1 MKSNFF
7 DRKPVCSFTL
17 ASTFQ
22 NKYVQKYISKK
33 KTNKISLLCKKKKE
47 NPISNI
53 SVSYTRIISEHVSFY
68 KHVCPFV
75 FFFPLTAYT
84 IDYHWNNWARIIKKE
99 RKKKARKRNS
109 WRKNDLSVR
118 CLSRVHSYSRFIW
131 THSSYFHYFHGI
143 HCTRLLLNVL
153 HPLLFC
159 DTYRFI
165 VGCFCRGNVA
175 R

>member
-1 MKSNFF
+1 MFF
-7 DRKPVCSFTL
+7 LCSL
-17 ASTFQ
+17 HIEKRYA
-22 NKYVQKYISKK
+22 QKYISKK
-33 KTNKISLLCKKKKE
+33 GNKISLLRKKKKIQYL
-47 NPISNI
+47 ISAWVTRSSQVNI
-53 SVSYTRIISEHVSFY
+53 FLFTNA
-68 KHVCPFV
+68 FV

-84 IDYHWNNWARIIKKE
+84 IDYYWNNWVRIIKKE

-118 CLSRVHSYSRFIW
+118 CLSRVHCYSRFIW
-131 THSSYFHYFHGI
+131 THSSYFHGI